1 MLDQSDAFMS
11 LPISAYSVRFSGI
24 RWRHP
29 VTKRQGALMAWRRV
43 NFGMS
48 ISPAAQAE
56 ASVFLIRA
64 AKAALVRTGLHC
76 GPVADYDMRH
86 PRNRPLAHGAH
97 ARARARRLAFA
108 QKHAHVLAGLDDA
121 APTCTTSRTVVDSAG
136 EGTRTKPSSKPSLG
150 EAHVLREARRLRT
163 AERKA
168 ARGPRSSCTALLS
181 YSDDYWGAFSDHRS
195 CWLGFLCLLWVGGVC
210 GFVFSASKAQP
221 PTQTPVY
228 LAIRYDL
235 RRFVKGL
242 HRLRVKRITRQL
254 RHVLDAGTTTLG
266 DLQTVAG
273 VLVWAS
279 AVIPAKPYYR
289 IILDQINAHGAV
301 VNGLWR
307 RASKRTPVHVID
319 SLATDLKTWIMLLER
334 LNGAPI
340 EVGLRRLS
348 SPFHCFSDAS
358 KHGIGWHI
366 EGVGLFDAHPFPS
379 SWLELHIMKESKYQT
394 LFIGVLEAYA
404 CLHMLRRAIPTVG
417 VNLQLPVHVDNLGL
431 YYNLGGGR
439 RQGAISSREGF

>member
-1 MLDQSDAFMS
+1 
-11 LPISAYSVRFSGI
+11 
-24 RWRHP
+24 
-29 VTKRQGALMAWRRV
+29 
-43 NFGMS
+43 
-48 ISPAAQAE
+48 
-56 ASVFLIRA
+56 
-64 AKAALVRTGLHC
+64 
-76 GPVADYDMRH
+76 
-86 PRNRPLAHGAH
+86 
-97 ARARARRLAFA
+97 
-108 QKHAHVLAGLDDA
+108 
-121 APTCTTSRTVVDSAG
+121 
-136 EGTRTKPSSKPSLG
+136 
-150 EAHVLREARRLRT
+150 
-163 AERKA
+163 
-168 ARGPRSSCTALLS
+168 
-181 YSDDYWGAFSDHRS
+181 
-195 CWLGFLCLLWVGGVC
+195 
-210 GFVFSASKAQP
+210 
-221 PTQTPVY
+221 
-228 LAIRYDL
+228 
-235 RRFVKGL
+235 
-242 HRLRVKRITRQL
+242 
-254 RHVLDAGTTTLG
+254 
-266 DLQTVAG
+266 

-366 EGVGLFDAHPFPS
+366 EGVGLFDAHPFPA

-439 RQGAISSREGF
+439 RQGAISSRCPLMQPVLMEITWLCQVYNCTLCPYWVRSATNEFADLLSRGFKDGKPLPCKRLSELMVEANGMATASAKRGLLQTRHPARPDLLPLLEAARVRALDFNAPWASQSTAPWDRVLAVWDALPAPTLPG